1 MIIIISYIH
10 IDNSQKI
17 LDYIVNK
24 SVLKYIVNTNIEDID
39 FIYILYNK
47 DYSIYNLESLIKDNY
62 HDITFKFY
70 CENNFIN
77 IIKTIN
83 CALNDLNNL
92 KDTPI
97 LYLDYDK
104 LYLNNI
110 INKWNGQNCIFSI
123 KDKDKSKTYGSY
135 YIKYDDTNY
144 ITDIKHNERIS
155 DFRCTGAVGFKSILQ
170 LKEYTSTIIENNI
183 IETTQ
188 LCLYNI
194 INEMTNDNI
203 IFININIENKYYFS
217 LSTSSEI
224 DEYEHPFIFDLDG
237 TLVDSDNIYTLVW
250 KNIMNKY
257 NLPIDQEFFN
267 YFIRGNNDITYLKY
281 IIPNI
286 TDDKIQE
293 ISNLKDELF
302 IKYLKSYNKDI
313 MIEGAKKFIE
323 NNKNRRMGIVTN
335 CNRKSAE
342 FILKITGISEYMHFL
357 ICSEDC
363 TRHKPDKEPYNKAI
377 NILQIDRRQ
386 CTIFE
391 DSNSGYTSAM
401 SLGETKICLIV
412 NNASDQTILTSNE
425 YKITNYNDFDILK
438 LKNNNEFNIINLIKN
453 TLNTLPIKDIVEN
466 KDNLKTGYIC
476 DIKSFKLILNNRT
489 QNVILKIENKDNELS
504 SIASKLNL
512 YNNEVIFFEKI
523 SRMIN
528 IDIPKYYCHIIID
541 DRKAILLENLLDYN
555 GCFNLNLNLN
565 IDIII
570 SVISQISEMHN
581 RFYFEDSSKI
591 IPSMLNI
598 SKINDIYYYKE
609 LINTRF
615 PIFLKNNNILLT
627 DIDKKILVKIY
638 QHFDLLITKAGMFPL
653 NFCHGDFKSPNIF
666 YKESYN
672 KTISPVFLDW
682 QYIHL
687 NKGISD
693 IVFLLAE
700 SIEFDENINNIII
713 NYYYKKSIMYNNI
726 KELMNDFKIALCI
739 FPFFVMIWF
748 NSENRDNLL
757 DKVFPIKFMK
767 NTLKYYN
774 KYLDD
779 SFFNSLQI

>member
-1 MIIIISYIH
+1 MKIILSLVIS
-10 IDNSQKI
+10 
-17 LDYIVNK
+17 
-24 SVLKYIVNTNIEDID
+24 
-39 FIYILYNK
+39 FMILY
-47 DYSIYNLESLIKDNY
+47 
-62 HDITFKFY
+62 
-70 CENNFIN
+70 
-77 IIKTIN
+77 
-83 CALNDLNNL
+83 
-92 KDTPI
+92 
-97 LYLDYDK
+97 
-104 LYLNNI
+104 
-110 INKWNGQNCIFSI
+110 
-123 KDKDKSKTYGSY
+123 
-135 YIKYDDTNY
+135 
-144 ITDIKHNERIS
+144 KHNERIS

-250 KNIMNKY
+250 KSIMDKY

-377 NILQIDRRQ
+377 NILQIDRQQ